1 MVQPGRVVGVFAV
14 LAALWPQVAS
24 ADDDELDLFDESRS
38 HAGQVI
44 VNMQIGSGMRGILP
58 YDEGQFCGDLTNEG
72 AADDFCLGR
81 MPFSLDLNV
90 GYAFN
95 DQVEAFLE
103 MRLGLEKDFGV
114 STLDSGPRVRRY
126 SPGVK
131 LYFSDVSSSKFFS
144 TIQFIVDTTGHAQA
158 DETDYGFKNAN
169 GLQFDFHQ
177 TFGVYAYFAET
188 IRWERWL
195 SAEIE
200 AGVGVQ
206 GRFP

>member
-1 MVQPGRVVGVFAV
+1 M
-14 LAALWPQVAS
+14 AL

-44 VNMQIGSGMRGILP
+44 ISAHIGSGMRGILP
-58 YDEGQFCGDLTNEG
+58 YEEGQFCGDITNEG

-81 MPFSLDLNV
+81 MPFSFDVNA

-95 DQVEAFLE
+95 DKVEAFLE
-103 MRLGLEKDFGV
+103 IRLGIEKDFGI
-114 STLDSGPRVRRY
+114 SNLDSGPRIRRY

-144 TIQFIVDTTGHAQA
+144 TIQFIVDTTGYEQA
-158 DETDYGFKNAN
+158 DETDYGFKNVN
-169 GLQFDFHQ
+169 GLQFDFHE
-177 TFGVYAYFAET
+177 TMGLYGYFAET
-188 IRWERWL
+188 IMWERFL
-195 SAEIE
+195 SGEIE
-200 AGVGVQ
+200 IGMGVQ